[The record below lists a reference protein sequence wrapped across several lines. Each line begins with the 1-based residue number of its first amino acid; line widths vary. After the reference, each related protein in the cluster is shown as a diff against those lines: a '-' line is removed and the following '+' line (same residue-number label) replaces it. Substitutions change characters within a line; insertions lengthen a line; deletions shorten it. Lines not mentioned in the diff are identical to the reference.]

1 MFPTFQM
8 VLNKMNIEH
17 ILYIR
22 DGSDWSYKSSV
33 NAKVPADSVIATW
46 SIVFQQLLTLLSAGR
61 MLGWVKN
68 NPWLLDQVIV
78 LAARGQ

>member
-8 VLNKMNIEH
+8 VLNEMNIEH

-33 NAKVPADSVIATW
+33 NAKVPADSVIAYMKHCLSTTIN
-46 SIVFQQLLTLLSAGR
+46 SIERRSHAR
-61 MLGWVKN
+61 LG
-68 NPWLLDQVIV
+68 
-78 LAARGQ
+78 